1 MSDPQLFGN
10 WVRRFLMEHLVAERN
25 LARNTQRSYRDT
37 LSLLLPWVSTRSRR
51 PIDQLCLSDLSRD
64 TLKHFLDHLEL
75 ERHCSIRSRN
85 QRLAAIHAIARFV
98 AEHSPEHVAWCA
110 AIRAVPFKRFHRS
123 EVTYLEKPE
132 MDALLAAPDRNTVL
146 GRRDYTLLLFLYN
159 SGARASEAACLR
171 VENLYLRPNSMSHV
185 EICGK
190 GRKTR
195 RCPLWPATARELLA
209 LTRNRS
215 PDEPV
220 FLNHRGPAI
229 TRHGIHRLIR
239 RYVHKATAPCPSLTR
254 KRISPHII
262 RHTTATH
269 LLRAGVDIN
278 TIRSWLGHVS
288 IDTTNIYAEVDLERK
303 AQMLTHTNALST
315 ATVSKRPWKNDPSL
329 MAFLGSL

>member
-1 MSDPQLFGN
+1 LSDTELFGC
-10 WVRRFLMEHLVAERN
+10 WVRRFLLEHVVAERN
-25 LARNTQRSYRDT
+25 LTRNTQRSYRDT
-37 LSLLLPWVSTRSRR
+37 LSILLPWISASSRR
-51 PIDQLCLSDLSRD
+51 SIDRLCVSDLSRD
-64 TLKHFLDHLEL
+64 ALKHFLDYLEL
-75 ERHCSIRSRN
+75 ERRCSIRSRN
-85 QRLAAIHAIARFV
+85 QRLAAIHAMARFV

-123 EVTYLEKPE
+123 ELTYLEKPE

-159 SGARASEAACLR
+159 SGARASEAASLQI
-171 VENLYLRPNSMSHV
+171 ENLHLRPSTMSHV
-185 EICGK
+185 EIYGK

-195 RCPLWPATARELLA
+195 CCPLWPATAKELLA
-209 LTRNRS
+209 LTRNHS

-239 RYVHKATAPCPSLTR
+239 RYVHKATASCPSLAR

-303 AQMLTHTNALST
+303 AQMLTHTNALTT
-315 ATVSKRPWKNDPSL
+315 AAVSKRPWKDDPSL
-329 MAFLGSL
+329 MAFLRSL

>member
-132 MDALLAAPDRNTVL
+132 MRCAA
-146 GRRDYTLLLFLYN
+146 RRTGSQHRARPARLTLLLFLYN

-239 RYVHKATAPCPSLTR
+239 RYVHKATAPCPSLAR

-315 ATVSKRPWKNDPSL
+315 TTVSKRPWKNNPSL
-329 MAFLGSL
+329 MAFLRSL